1 MAQKTGTLKSSG
13 PKRNIESKNQ
23 IVAAAI
29 HILET
34 QGYTKFSIEQVAR
47 KAGVGKQTIYR
58 WWPTKP
64 ELILDI
70 FSSELL
76 PPIPSYDGTSSL
88 QEHLKK
94 YLFIFAENLSA
105 PAATQAFICLI
116 AEKSVNPKFSDLC
129 QKLVFIPRM
138 KALSNSFKL
147 ATSLKE
153 ISHHEDT
160 RHTAS
165 MIYGPVFHTIFV
177 ANSPVTIELVDTVID
192 RFFAGLKT
200 N

>member
-29 HILET
+29 SILET

-94 YLFIFAENLSA
+94 YLFIFS
-105 PAATQAFICLI
+105 
-116 AEKSVNPKFSDLC
+116 
-129 QKLVFIPRM
+129 
-138 KALSNSFKL
+138 
-147 ATSLKE
+147 
-153 ISHHEDT
+153 
-160 RHTAS
+160 
-165 MIYGPVFHTIFV
+165 
-177 ANSPVTIELVDTVID
+177 
-192 RFFAGLKT
+192 
-200 N
+200 